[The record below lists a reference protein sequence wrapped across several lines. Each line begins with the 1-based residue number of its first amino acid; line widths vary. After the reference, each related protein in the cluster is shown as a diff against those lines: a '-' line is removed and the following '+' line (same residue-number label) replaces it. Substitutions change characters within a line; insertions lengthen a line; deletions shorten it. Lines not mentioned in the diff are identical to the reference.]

1 MMRAKIFANRRG
13 SKEEMW
19 LWFAHG
25 CTGMLVGV
33 VAFCMAFCE
42 DTLTEWKAEN
52 VQHLIDTHNDN
63 TSAAYG
69 FFFSFCIALVVIANL
84 MTLYVGPGANGSGVA
99 EVMGLLNGINYPQ
112 VIGFRTLITKIIG
125 TTLAVSGGLCIGK
138 EGPLLHIGAI
148 VGCITCWMPIK
159 GLRCLQNDV
168 SKRQMISAGGAA
180 GVAAAFGAP
189 IGGALFTYEISKPNT
204 FWTFSMLWRVF
215 FGTAIAV
222 FTLSVLTSLHNKT
235 PLGLS
240 DTAILKFGT
249 LETTTS
255 SMLDLPAAV
264 CIGLVC
270 GLLGTSF
277 IWVNT
282 NLGIYRKKYINTN
295 AKKIFEAIFFAFTT
309 SSCFFLG
316 VLCTKNDCIK
326 ITDTA

>member
-1 MMRAKIFANRRG
+1 
-13 SKEEMW
+13 
-19 LWFAHG
+19 
-25 CTGMLVGV
+25 
-33 VAFCMAFCE
+33 
-42 DTLTEWKAEN
+42 
-52 VQHLIDTHNDN
+52 
-63 TSAAYG
+63 
-69 FFFSFCIALVVIANL
+69 
-84 MTLYVGPGANGSGVA
+84 
-99 EVMGLLNGINYPQ
+99 
-112 VIGFRTLITKIIG
+112 
-125 TTLAVSGGLCIGK
+125 
-138 EGPLLHIGAI
+138 
-148 VGCITCWMPIK
+148 MPIK

-249 LETTTS
+249 LETSTS

-282 NLGIYRKKYINTN
+282 NLGIYRKKYINTD
-295 AKKIFEAIFFAFTT
+295 AKKIFEAIFFAFATA
-309 SSCFFLG
+309 SCFFLG
-316 VLCTKNDCIK
+316 VLITKHDCVP
-326 ITDTA
+326 ITDSAQAESDGVMRFVC